1 MFEEI
6 KNIKTRKEDLKSFGY
21 TMGIILAIV
30 SLALFYYNNYLYQNL
45 TIIAAVFVG
54 LGLVLPLLL
63 KPVYVLWMIFA
74 VIIGW
79 IMTRVILCIV
89 FYIIITPISLITRLL
104 GEDFLNLR
112 KAEVDSYWNYRD
124 SLEEL
129 NQNYEKQ
136 F

>member
-129 NQNYEKQ
+129 NQKQ